1 MKYILSKKILS
12 ILIISIFFSTI
23 SIPQIISIGNINYKA
38 EYELMII
45 SPDDFSNNLI
55 PLVNHK
61 VNMGISTIVVTLDE
75 IYDSQISFCCYFR

>member
-1 MKYILSKKILS
+1 MKYIISKKILS
-12 ILIISIFFSTI
+12 ILMISIFFSSI

-55 PLVNHK
+55 PLVTHK
-61 VNMGISTIVVTLDE
+61 VNMGISTIVVTLDD
-75 IYDSQISFCCYFR
+75 IYESQISFN